1 MEGHQTHELVFLKR
15 QLKRVK
21 SAFSAARGLSESGR
35 TTLSHYVEE
44 IDLLLRGMD
53 ESDDNQTSRLP
64 AGSEPRRAKR
74 PESRECT
81 KLVVAKRPSS
91 QEKESGIPEYP
102 FFRYP
107 FLSQDKDVTQNIYF
121 KAGQWSALARLEQPP
136 SKRFDGNPRE
146 FERWFRP
153 LCRQFEEWQIH
164 PADALDILKI
174 HSTGKPNEL
183 LNTYAIFGLHGP
195 LEEQARRFQ
204 EITRDMRHTFFPQH
218 VAEELVVEKLRN
230 LPVIKDP
237 ELVYEDALR
246 LWDMYHTCDSAMRMF
261 GEGYTTFRPM
271 RVTYVTDH
279 LRKKLPTFLDRE
291 WRTLKYEYKKVNDSN
306 PPFKMFCEF
315 LHERAHMFSHDWPVP
330 AAHHPEV
337 SRAAKRKLKKA
348 QKKKERADRKVR
360 MYCPLHDS
368 EHHDIKWCKKFKVK
382 DRAEQR
388 AFAAEHRL
396 CEVCLER
403 KHQGDCIPPTDI
415 AKSQPAIN
423 RRVRDTSP
431 LRASTK
437 EEGRKV
443 VSSIY
448 HKDREVPLP
457 LRNSNHHRHWS
468 RLEPLAHLSQ
478 KVVEAF
484 EPLAR
489 LIQQLIE
496 AFRASGF

>member
-1 MEGHQTHELVFLKR
+1 MVNLE
-15 QLKRVK
+15 
-21 SAFSAARGLSESGR
+21 
-35 TTLSHYVEE
+35 
-44 IDLLLRGMD
+44 
-53 ESDDNQTSRLP
+53 
-64 AGSEPRRAKR
+64 
-74 PESRECT
+74 
-81 KLVVAKRPSS
+81 KL
-91 QEKESGIPEYP
+91 Q
-102 FFRYP
+102 
-107 FLSQDKDVTQNIYF
+107 
-121 KAGQWSALARLEQPP
+121 QPP
-136 SKRFDGNPRE
+136 SKLFDGNLRA
-146 FERWFRP
+146 FEQWFRP
-153 LCRQFEEWQIH
+153 LCSQLEMWQID
-164 PADALDILKI
+164 PADALEILKI
-174 HSTGKPNEL
+174 HSTGEPKQL
-183 LNTYAIFGLHGP
+183 LNDVASFGLVGS
-195 LEEQARRFQ
+195 LEEQSKRFR
-204 EITRDMRHTFFPQH
+204 EITMMMRRSFFPEH
-218 VAEELVVEKLRN
+218 IAEELVLEDLRN
-230 LPVIKDP
+230 LPTIKDR
-237 ELVYEDALR
+237 ELVYEDAIRLR
-246 LWDMYHTCDSAMRMF
+246 RMFIACNSAVKIF
-261 GEGYTTFRPM
+261 GEGRSVLYS
-271 RVTYVTDH
+271 VTYVTDH
-279 LRKKLPTFLDRE
+279 LRRKLPTFLDRE
-291 WRTLKYEYKKVNDSN
+291 WRTLKYEYTRVNNSE

-315 LHERAHMFSHDWPVP
+315 LKERAIMLVNDWPAP
-330 AAHHPEV
+330 ATHRQGV

-348 QKKKERADRKVR
+348 QKKKERAGRKVR

-431 LRASTK
+431 LPASMK

-443 VSSIY
+443 VGSIY

>member
-1 MEGHQTHELVFLKR
+1 MAAALPRPDGMEGHQTHELVFLKR
-15 QLKRVK
+15 QLRRVK
-21 SAFSAARGLSESGR
+21 SAFSKARGLSEAGR
-35 TTLSHYVEE
+35 TTLLYHVEE
-44 IDLLLRGMD
+44 IDLLLRGTD
-53 ESDDNQTSRLP
+53 EPDDNQNSRLP
-64 AGSEPRRAKR
+64 AGSVSKR
-74 PESRECT
+74 TKGSESCEDM

-91 QEKESGIPEYP
+91 QEK
-102 FFRYP
+102 
-107 FLSQDKDVTQNIYF
+107 DMTQNIGF
-121 KAGQWSALARLEQPP
+121 IAAQTFALERLQQPP

-153 LCRQFEEWQIH
+153 LCGQIEKWQID
-164 PADALDILKI
+164 PADALEILKI
-174 HSTGKPNEL
+174 HSTGEPNEL
-183 LNTYAIFGLHGP
+183 LNDVAIFGLHGP
-195 LEEQARRFQ
+195 LEEQSRRFH
-204 EITRDMRHTFFPQH
+204 EITRTMRRTFFPQH
-218 VAEELVVEKLRN
+218 VAEELVLEKLRN

-237 ELVYEDALR
+237 ELVYEDALQLR
-246 LWDMYHTCDSAMRMF
+246 KMWSVCDSAMCMF
-261 GEGYTTFRPM
+261 GEGYAAIRPM
-271 RVTYVTDH
+271 KVTYVTDH

-291 WRTLKYEYKKVNDSN
+291 WRTLKYEYRRVNDSN

-315 LHERAHMFSHDWPVP
+315 LKERAIMLINDWPAP
-330 AAHHPEV
+330 ATHHQEV

-348 QKKKERADRKVR
+348 QKRKERASRKVR

-403 KHQGDCIPPTDI
+403 KHQGDCTPPTDI
-415 AKSQPAIN
+415 ARSHSASN
-423 RRVRDTSP
+423 RRVRGTSP
-431 LRASTK
+431 LRGSTK

-443 VSSIY
+443 VESIY
-448 HKDREVPLP
+448 HENREIPLP
-457 LRNSNHHRHWS
+457 LRNSNHHRNWS

-496 AFRASGF
+496 VFRASGF

>member
-1 MEGHQTHELVFLKR
+1 MAAALPRPNGMEGHQTHELVFLKR
-15 QLKRVK
+15 QLRRVK
-21 SAFSAARGLSESGR
+21 CAFSKARGLSESGR
-35 TTLSHYVEE
+35 TTLLYHVEE
-44 IDLLLRGMD
+44 IDLLLRGTD
-53 ESDDNQTSRLP
+53 ESDDNQTSILP
-64 AGSEPRRAKR
+64 AGSESRRAKGS
-74 PESRECT
+74 ESREGT
-81 KLVVAKRPSS
+81 KLVVAERPSS
-91 QEKESGIPEYP
+91 QEE
-102 FFRYP
+102 
-107 FLSQDKDVTQNIYF
+107 DVTQDICF
-121 KAGQWSALARLEQPP
+121 IAGQTFALARLQQPP

-443 VSSIY
+443 VGSIY